1 MLKELVAH
9 QEARPEPPSKSW
21 PSSSL
26 LKSLKRLFRVLTG
39 AHVIELAS
47 HLVGRNVVTKKR
59 GLLHEIVLTLARSRE
74 LPRFPSQ
81 KLPRSLHGP
90 EYDG

>member
-9 QEARPEPPSKSW
+9 QEARPEPLSESW

-26 LKSLKRLFRVLTG
+26 WKSLKRLFRVLTG

-47 HLVGRNVVTKKR
+47 HLVGRNVLEQR
-59 GLLHEIVLTLARSRE
+59 DLLHEIVLTLARSRE

-81 KLPRSLHGP
+81 KLPRSLHGT
-90 EYDG
+90 EHEG